1 MFRRKL
7 RALEHECP
15 DAVDVSNEASFRKL
29 VVWLEDRK
37 IRNYKKED
45 RGELRDVESKT
56 WEESFRRYLE
66 NLACP
71 IDLPPANATNKP
83 NAAGDRLAVIDWLLG
98 YAVRLEYADGMD
110 EYKKMSSTERE
121 PVEDK
126 GGPPKIVSSNP
137 LDKLD
142 FQHPEFVEGVNAL
155 ADALKVVRHP
165 DHLLTLKACARL
177 VQERLAGFVATNTP
191 YPVPEGQPF
200 PLQESDLGFDTGD
213 YVLNEAAKVLRLLF
227 VHDIPTSRRGSTR
240 SSSLPRRSPPT
251 QRRTRGWGR
260 SAFEDVLHL
269 I

>member
-155 ADALKVVRHP
+155 ADALKVRIVG
-165 DHLLTLKACARL
+165 TW
-177 VQERLAGFVATNTP
+177 
-191 YPVPEGQPF
+191 
-200 PLQESDLGFDTGD
+200 
-213 YVLNEAAKVLRLLF
+213 EAEF
-227 VHDIPTSRRGSTR
+227 TT
-240 SSSLPRRSPPT
+240 
-251 QRRTRGWGR
+251 
-260 SAFEDVLHL
+260 
-269 I
+269 